1 MTTATE
7 LQVNTVTGPPDYIQA
22 AANGA
27 GSGDG
32 HGELGQALAS
42 VAALK
47 AATSAAVLAPAS
59 LPSGYSFEGGS
70 TQRGGDVA
78 TSTYAGPNGALTVSS
93 GASVKDDPID
103 LMEGT
108 YEKIDVAGATDAY
121 YVKGTWAIDVREP
134 NNPSIFWDSSA
145 SSKIIMVRDGG
156 LVILRGRPSAEW
168 SKETLTTIAESL
180 EPA

>member
-1 MTTATE
+1 MTTATSI
-7 LQVNTVTGPPDYIQA
+7 QVNTVTGPPDYIQA
-22 AANGA
+22 AASGA
-27 GSGDG
+27 GSGG
-32 HGELGQALAS
+32 GGGESVEALAS
-42 VAALK
+42 VGALK

-59 LPSGYSFEGGS
+59 LPSGYGFEHGA

-78 TSTYAGPNGALTVSS
+78 TSTYSGPDGALTVSS
-93 GASVKDDPID
+93 GASVKDDAID
-103 LMEGT
+103 LLEGT
-108 YEKIDVAGATDAY
+108 YEQIDVAGATDAY

-145 SSKIIMVRDGG
+145 SAKIIMVRDGG
-156 LVILRGRPSAEW
+156 LVMLRGRPSAEW